1 MNLAQAHCAVNI
13 AANGGTI
20 SSPYFLVQGDNS
32 VVIVFMLIS
41 LPFPIIVTTMNHKNE
56 ELQHP
61 FDFLVIRQ
69 VLIAA
74 MVCSCSLANLSL

>member
-1 MNLAQAHCAVNI
+1 MNLAQALCAVNM